1 MSSYHPQDDQE
12 VRDEDFHTNDE
23 LPPTKSSTQVSTK
36 VPTTG
41 EASEYLFSFIE
52 DQSVWSEGRDGNTNT
67 GGVLADAVDLI
78 CDIVDSVL
86 DIPEIESAAELEE
99 IQVKF
104 DLWADG
110 VEATTGRLERVIK
123 GLSGLKESIFMMW
136 LVFFRYLTK
145 DKTSEFYDTVVRDH
159 VCRIFALTE
168 KIQYSYHVTLGG
180 EFLEGAE
187 DLLGNNYHEFESHSN
202 LHADVQSFIEKFREF
217 QERLSRIA
225 PFIMNALRDIEQDEE
240 SCSLNG
246 DEDEEIID
254 WTTLR
259 NYYYKVVKELKPES
273 WYRNGVQELFPDI
286 DNDLLDMIAQRLSE
300 FHRVFRTQTSVRE
313 NESSHYFFAAKARR
327 APRKTRIP
335 VIDTASDSSRS
346 TDEPED
352 RPQVPPPPQG
362 FSIEA
367 FRCQT
372 CDRMVWGMDTPEKW
386 RKHVLADI
394 APYICTFTNCE
405 ERTVYE
411 SKMEWMAHEV
421 KSHRLI
427 TKWKCAFDL
436 CKEKDDAFN
445 CEQKLMDH
453 LIADHNIKY
462 DSHDS
467 EIQDLLNSS
476 RNVGLDPNLSVCRIC
491 QQKLPNL
498 ISHLASHI
506 GRHLEDLALS
516 VLFQWD
522 DSKHNDVPTE
532 FDPDQ
537 SLQNT
542 VPELQDE
549 HFADHAKDLD
559 SVLKRPTGNF
569 SPGQKSQ
576 KGWNC
581 PPSPQWNSQ
590 KPKPKSTYQV
600 PPAAFSPRDET
611 ITDTT
616 SRSPIITQPRTQ
628 SSTADET
635 CGETQY
641 FACPFYVIGHPNFQC
656 TTAQAETQRFSGSK
670 TLGYLRHH
678 IKTNHSL
685 LFSRETLDLIA
696 NPHAVTWIEIF
707 QQLFPNWPSTI
718 PAPSPWTNRAS
729 VYDSLR
735 PPLNTLVFNGKE
747 VDKLERYLYTLF
759 GLERPAP
766 IR

>member
-1 MSSYHPQDDQE
+1 MSSHHPRDDQE

-23 LPPTKSSTQVSTK
+23 LPPTKSSTRVSTK

-52 DQSVWSEGRDGNTNT
+52 DQSVWSEGRDGSTNT

-86 DIPEIESAAELEE
+86 DIPEIENTAELEE

-123 GLSGLKESIFMMW
+123 GLSGLKESIFMTW
-136 LVFFRYLTK
+136 LVFFRCLTK
-145 DKTSEFYDTVVRDH
+145 DKTSEFYDMVVRDH
-159 VCRIFALTE
+159 FCRIFALTE

-187 DLLGNNYHEFESHSN
+187 DLLGNNDHEFESHSN
-202 LHADVQSFIEKFREF
+202 LHTDVQSFIEKFREF
-217 QERLSRIA
+217 QKRLSGIA
-225 PFIMNALRDIEQDEE
+225 PFIMNALGDIEQDEE
-240 SCSLNG
+240 SCSVNG

-254 WTTLR
+254 RTTLR
-259 NYYYKVVKELKPES
+259 NYYYKVVKELKPGS
-273 WYRNGVQELFPDI
+273 WYQNGIQKLFPNI
-286 DNDLLDMIAQRLSE
+286 DSDLLDMIAQMLSVL
-300 FHRVFRTQTSVRE
+300 HRTFRTQASVLE
-313 NESSHYFFAAKARR
+313 YESSHYFFAAKARR

-362 FSIEA
+362 FSTEA

-372 CDRMVWGMDTPEKW
+372 CDTMVWGMDTPEKW

-394 APYICTFTNCE
+394 KPYICTFTNCK
-405 ERTVYE
+405 ERTGYK

-427 TKWKCAFDL
+427 TKWKCAFDP
-436 CKEKDDAFN
+436 CKEKDDAFD

-453 LIADHNIKY
+453 LIADHNIRY
-462 DSHDS
+462 DSHDF

-476 RNVGLDPNLSVCRIC
+476 RNVGLDPNLSVCRMC
-491 QQKLPNL
+491 QQKLPSL

-506 GRHLEDLALS
+506 GRHLEDLTLS

-522 DSKHNDVPTE
+522 DSKHTDVPTE

-542 VPELQDE
+542 VLGLQDE

-559 SVLKRPTGNF
+559 GVLKRPTGNF
-569 SPGQKSQ
+569 SPEQKSQ
-576 KGWNC
+576 KRWNC
-581 PPSPQWNSQ
+581 PPSSEWNSQ
-590 KPKPKSTYQV
+590 KPKPKSMYQV

-611 ITDTT
+611 IRDAT
-616 SRSPIITQPRTQ
+616 SRSPIITQPQTQ

-635 CGETQY
+635 LHKLTNRNST
-641 FACPFYVIGHPNFQC
+641 V
-656 TTAQAETQRFSGSK
+656 
-670 TLGYLRHH
+670 LGFKDFGL
-678 IKTNHSL
+678 
-685 LFSRETLDLIA
+685 
-696 NPHAVTWIEIF
+696 
-707 QQLFPNWPSTI
+707 
-718 PAPSPWTNRAS
+718 PSPP
-729 VYDSLR
+729 YK
-735 PPLNTLVFNGKE
+735 KE
-747 VDKLERYLYTLF
+747 SFTAIFARNFGFDCKPARSYLD
-759 GLERPAP
+759 
-766 IR
+766 